1 MRENDFSK
9 GFKSCS
15 GAVMVE
21 VSLEINDGGINGS
34 DGSVAGGCLFDCG
47 FGSGGVGGV
56 GGGGISGGGTGGSIC
71 DAVGALVISAS
82 YRCDLAMQLFC
93 IVQ

>member
-21 VSLEINDGGINGS
+21 VSLEINDGGINGMN
-34 DGSVAGGCLFDCG
+34 GSVAGGGSFDCG
-47 FGSGGVGGV
+47 FGLGGA
-56 GGGGISGGGTGGSIC
+56 GGGGIIVGVTDGLIC
-71 DAVGALVISAS
+71 GAVGALVISVCC
-82 YRCDLAMQLFC
+82 R
-93 IVQ
+93 